1 MEQFAIN
8 PESFRSQMT
17 IPPELQKMHTQA
29 VKAGLRVMFDGEGR
43 EQTLAYMDGSE
54 SMPQKIGEGISSVVQ
69 FIAQVGNGTFPGEL
83 VIPVGVELIAHV
95 VDVGR
100 KAGLE
105 VSDADVAEGMSAFIE
120 TILKSS
126 GATPEQM
133 QEMLGGMDS
142 GESAPEV
149 A

>member
-29 VKAGLRVMFDGEGR
+29 VKAGLRIMFEEEGR
-43 EQTLAYMDGSE
+43 EQTLAYMDGLE

-83 VIPVGVELIAHV
+83 MIPVGVELIAHV

-100 KAGLE
+100 KAGME
-105 VSDADVAEGMSAFIE
+105 VTDADVAEGMAAFIE
-120 TILKSS
+120 VILKSS

-133 QEMLGGMDS
+133 QEILGGMDS
-142 GESAPEV
+142 GESAPEGV
-149 A
+149 

>member
-8 PESFRSQMT
+8 PESFRSKMT
-17 IPPELQKMHTQA
+17 IPTELQQMHNRA
-29 VKAGLRVMFDGEGR
+29 VKAGLRVMFDAENQA
-43 EQTLAYMDGSE
+43 QTLAYMDGSE
-54 SMPQKIGEGISSVVQ
+54 SMPQKIGEGISAVVQ
-69 FIAQVGNGTFPGEL
+69 FIAEVSNGTFPGEL

-100 KAGLE
+100 KAGME

-120 TILKSS
+120 AVLKGS

-133 QEMLGGMDS
+133 QDMLGGMDS
-142 GESAPEV
+142 GESAPE
-149 A
+149 AA

>member
-1 MEQFAIN
+1 
-8 PESFRSQMT
+8 MT

-29 VKAGLRVMFDGEGR
+29 VKAGLRIMFEEESR

-54 SMPQKIGEGISSVVQ
+54 TMPQKIGEGISSVVQ

-83 VIPVGVELIAHV
+83 MIPVGVELIAHV

-100 KAGLE
+100 KAGME
-105 VSDADVAEGMSAFIE
+105 VTDADVAEGMAAFIE
-120 TILKSS
+120 VILKSS

-133 QEMLGGMDS
+133 QEILGGMDS
-142 GESAPEV
+142 GESAPEGV
-149 A
+149 